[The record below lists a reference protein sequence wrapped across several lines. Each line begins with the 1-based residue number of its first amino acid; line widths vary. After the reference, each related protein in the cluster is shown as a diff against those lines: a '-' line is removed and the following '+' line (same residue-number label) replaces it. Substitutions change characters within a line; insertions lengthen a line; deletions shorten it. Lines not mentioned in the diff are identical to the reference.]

1 MNTSLFK
8 IIFAS
13 TLTFT
18 GWHMGMDWLDSSS
31 GKPFDPI
38 KASQLRRELLQIKWG
53 NVGLCSKFSIDYNP
67 KTDSCGSR
75 GRRYK

>member
-13 TLTFT
+13 TVAFT
-18 GWHMGMDWLDSSS
+18 GWHMGIDWLDSSS

-38 KASQLRRELLQIKWG
+38 KATQIRRSLLKIEWG
-53 NVGLCSKFSIDYNP
+53 NPGLCSRFSIDYDAGT
-67 KTDSCGSR
+67 KSCGKRSPL
-75 GRRYK
+75 YK